1 VPQKLIFAFALFL
14 TLFQPLS
21 ACWIWAVSA
30 KSGLSLSE
38 LNEYDKAIIYSELQ
52 GLVQQSQYAPDGWA
66 LLGYSLEQSYPLGLL
81 QRSEIPAY
89 MDSAAFWSTAG
100 ALLEESAGKLGL
112 GHVRAASSGT
122 SGIPNPHPWLFT
134 GSQTY
139 SLVHGGTVNKNMLYN
154 LMTDSGNDL
163 SWLTAHPPQT
173 FGVDTWQDSSGWA
186 NVVDS
191 ELILLFIMQQ
201 VELQGTILMGLE
213 AAFSSLLAAGVAPG
227 QLNIV
232 FSDGQNLF
240 VFGGAGGL
248 SIAETESH
256 IAVMTSPSIEGGSA
270 SLDWTGLEN
279 GELLVIGSDGISRYP
294 DFAGVTEE
302 DPPAVPNGPWLLPA
316 YPNPFNGAVTIRFK
330 LVHAQRPI
338 LIIHDLLGAT
348 VFRTEIP
355 ARSRVAGTMV
365 WIPRNPNGQSLPSGT
380 YLVRIQANNG
390 YDSQKILF
398 IK

>member
-1 VPQKLIFAFALFL
+1 MPRKLIFAVALFL

-30 KSGLSLSE
+30 KSGLTLSE
-38 LNEYDKAIIYSELQ
+38 LSEYDKTLIYSELQ
-52 GLVQQSQYAPDGWA
+52 GLFQQSQYAPDGWA

-112 GHVRAASSGT
+112 GHVRAASSGA

-139 SLVHGGTVNKNMLYN
+139 SLVHGGTVSKNMLYN
-154 LMTDSGNDL
+154 LITDSGNDL

-232 FSDGQNLF
+232 FSDGYNLF

-256 IAVMTSPSIEGGSA
+256 IVVMTSPPGEGEAA
-270 SLDWTGLEN
+270 SLDWTGLGN
-279 GELLVIGSDGISRYP
+279 GELLVIGSDGISSYP
-294 DFAGVTEE
+294 DFAGVTGE
-302 DPPAVPNGPWLLPA
+302 DPPAVPAGPWLLPA
-316 YPNPFNGAVTIRFK
+316 YPNPFNGAVTIRFD
-330 LVHAQRPI
+330 LTHAQRPI

-355 ARSRVAGTMV
+355 ARSRAAGTMA

-380 YLVRIQANNG
+380 YLVRIQADNG

>member
-1 VPQKLIFAFALFL
+1 
-14 TLFQPLS
+14 
-21 ACWIWAVSA
+21 
-30 KSGLSLSE
+30 
-38 LNEYDKAIIYSELQ
+38 
-52 GLVQQSQYAPDGWA
+52 
-66 LLGYSLEQSYPLGLL
+66 
-81 QRSEIPAY
+81 

-100 ALLEESAGKLGL
+100 ALLEESAGNLGL
-112 GHVRAASSGT
+112 GHVRAASSGA

-256 IAVMTSPSIEGGSA
+256 IAVMTSPSIEGEAA

-316 YPNPFNGAVTIRFK
+316 YPNPFNGAVTIRFE
-330 LVHAQRPI
+330 LAHAQRPI
-338 LIIHDLLGAT
+338 LIIHDILGAT

-355 ARSRVAGTMV
+355 ARSRIAGTMA

>member
-1 VPQKLIFAFALFL
+1 MPQKLIFAFALFL

-30 KSGLSLSE
+30 KSELTLSE
-38 LNEYDKAIIYSELQ
+38 LDQYNKNLIYSELQ

-213 AAFSSLLAAGVAPG
+213 AAFSSLLSAGVAPG

-256 IAVMTSPSIEGGSA
+256 IAVMTTPPVEGDA
-270 SLDWTGLEN
+270 SNLVWSGLGN

-294 DFAGVTEE
+294 DFANISLE
-302 DPPAVPNGPWLLPA
+302 DPPASIIPTGAWLLPA
-316 YPNPFNGAVTIRFK
+316 YPNPFNGAVTIRFN
-330 LVHAQRPI
+330 LNHAQRPKLTI
-338 LIIHDLLGAT
+338 YDLLGET
-348 VFRTEIP
+348 IFRTEIP
-355 ARSRVAGTMV
+355 SWNKVAGSLV
-365 WIPRNPNGQSLPSGT
+365 WTPNGQSLSSGT
-380 YLVRIQANNG
+380 YLVRIQADNG